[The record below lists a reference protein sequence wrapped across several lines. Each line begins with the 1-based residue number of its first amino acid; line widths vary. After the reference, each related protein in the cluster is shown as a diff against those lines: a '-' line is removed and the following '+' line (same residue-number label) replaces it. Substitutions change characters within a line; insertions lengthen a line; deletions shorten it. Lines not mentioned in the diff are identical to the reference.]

1 MESTPQSPTIQR
13 WKRALGR
20 LVDTQGFTVDEW
32 RLSALAAHREALVA
46 AVQHILERLRLQETQ
61 GELLERE
68 TLAEDWQPWLA
79 ETYGTDAKI
88 LQEADPV
95 GIAYGIRWCEIVLN
109 RQLDVEGLLTRP
121 PEAVVQWARDQG

>member
-1 MESTPQSPTIQR
+1 M
-13 WKRALGR
+13 
-20 LVDTQGFTVDEW
+20 
-32 RLSALAAHREALVA
+32 
-46 AVQHILERLRLQETQ
+46 
-61 GELLERE
+61 
-68 TLAEDWQPWLA
+68 

-109 RQLDVEGLLTRP
+109 RQLDVEGLLTHP